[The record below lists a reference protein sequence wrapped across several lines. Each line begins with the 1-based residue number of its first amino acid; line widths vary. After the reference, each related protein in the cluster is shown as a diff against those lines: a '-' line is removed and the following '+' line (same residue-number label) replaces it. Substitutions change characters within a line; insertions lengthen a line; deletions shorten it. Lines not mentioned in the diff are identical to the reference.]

1 MGISLLL
8 LSAGG
13 PFQAAVAVVLDGSDP
28 DAPILDLS
36 DIEEEFTTERSAPAA
51 IIAAPA
57 GASAIALTPSDKS
70 TYKSAFKFAE
80 KKNWAA
86 ARLLAARGR
95 NPLPR
100 KILQWLEMTQT
111 GNNYGFS
118 EIVDFVNRNP
128 DWPLPNTLRNRAE
141 EAMTETTPKEIVTA
155 WFANRP
161 PQTTEGKIA
170 YAQALVASGRHDE
183 GYVHLRDAWVYGRFN
198 RRDER
203 RFLRQYKKR
212 FTDADHWERL
222 DNLLWNGDHRQ
233 ARRMLSRVSAGHRAL
248 ATARIRLRR
257 RSGGVDSAISRT
269 PDSLRHDTGLLFER
283 LRWRRR
289 KGRDVEALE
298 IFKNPPGDMVRPDL
312 WSKER
317 VIIARRLLAD
327 GRIADAYRVVR
338 EHGLDHRHK
347 ELFAEAEW
355 LAGWI
360 ALRYLNQGKEAQQRF
375 EGLYQTVQYP
385 VSKARAAYWAGRA
398 AKADGAAPQAN
409 EWFLIAA
416 RHPTTYHGQLA
427 AQELGGTIHASPEP
441 PAPDETEK
449 KQFESHELTHA
460 VRVLS
465 ELGQRKHVR
474 KFLFRLSRI
483 GKSPSQRVLAGDL
496 AKSIGRIDLAV
507 WIARHAHLD
516 GEILLSMG
524 YPLFEMPDGS
534 PERALLLAVARQ
546 ESNFYS
552 GALSRT
558 GARGIMQLM
567 PRTARLVARSNGI
580 GYSRTRLTSDPDYNV
595 RLGRRYL
602 RDMLSKF
609 GGSYVLAVAAYNA
622 GPNAVSRW
630 LRQNGDP
637 RNGAGDP
644 IDWIE
649 LIPYQETRTYVQ
661 RVLGNLQVFRN
672 RLQPGRMA
680 VTLDRDLRR
689 HEPANVEPAF

>member
-13 PFQAAVAVVLDGSDP
+13 PFHSAVAVVLDGSDP
-28 DAPILDLS
+28 NAPILDLS

-51 IIAAPA
+51 IISVPSN
-57 GASAIALTPSDKS
+57 ASAIALTASEKS
-70 TYKSAFKFAE
+70 TYQTAFKFAE
-80 KKNWAA
+80 KKNWTA

-100 KILQWLEMTQT
+100 KILRWLEMTQT
-111 GNNYGFS
+111 GSNYSFS
-118 EIVDFVNRNP
+118 EIVDFATRNP

-141 EAMTETTPKEIVTA
+141 EAITETTPTEIVMA

-161 PQTTEGKIA
+161 PRTTDGKIA

-183 GYVHLRDAWVYGRFN
+183 GSVHLRDAWIYGRFN
-198 RRDER
+198 RRNQK
-203 RFLRQYKKR
+203 RFLRKYRKR
-212 FTDADHWERL
+212 FTEADHWERL
-222 DNLLWNGDHRQ
+222 DNLLWNGHHRQ
-233 ARRMLSRVSAGHRAL
+233 ARRMLRRVSAGHRAL

-257 RSGGVDSAISRT
+257 RSGGVDSAISRI
-269 PDSLRHDTGLLFER
+269 PDSLRHDPGLLYER

-289 KGRDVEALE
+289 KGRDLDALE
-298 IFKNPPGDMVRPDL
+298 IFKNPPNEIVRPDL

-317 VIIARRLLAD
+317 LILARRLLSD
-327 GRIADAYRVVR
+327 GRIADAYQVIR
-338 EHGLDHRHK
+338 EHGLDHRHTA
-347 ELFAEAEW
+347 LFAEAEW

-360 ALRYLNQGKEAQQRF
+360 ALRYLNQGKDAQQRF
-375 EGLYQTVQYP
+375 EGLYQAVQYP

-398 AKADGAAPQAN
+398 AKAVGIAPQASD
-409 EWFLIAA
+409 WFETAA
-416 RHPTTYHGQLA
+416 RYPTTYHGQLA
-427 AQELGGTIHASPEP
+427 AQELGGTIQASPEP
-441 PAPDETEK
+441 PAPDEAERK
-449 KQFESHELTHA
+449 LFESHELTHA
-460 VRVLS
+460 VHVLS

-474 KFLFRLSRI
+474 KFLFRLSRL

-496 AKSIGRIDLAV
+496 ANTIGRIDLAV

-516 GEILLSMG
+516 GEVYLSMG
-524 YPLFEMPDGS
+524 YPLFEMPDGN
-534 PERALLLAVARQ
+534 PERALSLAVARQ

-552 GALSRT
+552 RALSRA

-580 GYSRTRLTSDPDYNV
+580 GYSRTRLTSDPVYNV

-609 GGSYVLAVAAYNA
+609 GGSYVLAIAAYNA

-637 RNGAGDP
+637 RNGVGDP

-689 HEPANVEPAF
+689 HEPTNVEPAL